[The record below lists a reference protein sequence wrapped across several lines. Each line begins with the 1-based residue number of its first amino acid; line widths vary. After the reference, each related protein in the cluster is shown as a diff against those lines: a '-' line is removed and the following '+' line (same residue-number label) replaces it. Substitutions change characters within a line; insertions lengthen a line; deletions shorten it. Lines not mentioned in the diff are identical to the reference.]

1 MKSIKEL
8 KEEQY
13 DLKAKLHEII
23 ELINSEQYYELSDGE
38 KALINQQRVGMELYL
53 SCLTKRVYGSPE
65 ATDTSNLLW
74 LTMLYGMFNTSSG
87 FGTSSNI
94 DYLKKELDKTELKE
108 SNTEENES
116 GCSN

>member
-38 KALINQQRVGMELYL
+38 KGLINQQRVGMELYL
-53 SCLTKRVYGSPE
+53 NCLTKRIYGNPE
-65 ATDTSNLLW
+65 NADASSLLW
-74 LTMLYGMFNTSSG
+74 LTLLCGMFNSNSG
-87 FGTSSNI
+87 FGSTSS
-94 DYLKKELDKTELKE
+94 TSTLKE
-108 SNTEENES
+108 SDFEDSKEDSYES